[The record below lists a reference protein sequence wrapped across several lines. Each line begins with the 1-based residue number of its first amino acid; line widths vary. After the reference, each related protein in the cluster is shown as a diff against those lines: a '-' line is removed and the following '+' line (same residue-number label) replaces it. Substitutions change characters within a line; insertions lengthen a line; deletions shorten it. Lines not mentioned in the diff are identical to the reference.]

1 MRKKTLIRAAMLF
14 AAFVL
19 FTVLVRVVDVRPIGP
34 EGSSV
39 GFASLNLFVF
49 RLVGVHLVWYHIT
62 DWLGVAA
69 ILIAFAFAATGLC
82 RLVKRKS
89 LRKVDRS
96 ILALG
101 GCYLLVIACYAFFE
115 QVVINCRPVI
125 LGQGPEASYPSSH
138 AMIVVCIMA
147 TAAIA
152 FRELYPTKR
161 KLCRGVEVLSVL
173 IMAVTV
179 VGRLISGV
187 HWFTDIVGG
196 LLLSSSVV
204 ELYRGLK

>member
-1 MRKKTLIRAAMLF
+1 MRKKALIRAAMLF

-34 EGSSV
+34 EGSEV
-39 GFASLNLFVF
+39 GFSALNLFVF
-49 RLVGVHLVWYHIT
+49 RLFGVHTVWYHVT

-69 ILIAFAFAATGLC
+69 ILTAFAFALTGLC

-89 LRKVDRS
+89 LRKVDRP

-115 QVVINCRPVI
+115 RVVINCRPVI

-138 AMIVVCIMA
+138 TMIVVCIMA

-152 FRELYPTKR
+152 FRELHPEKKR
-161 KLCRGVEVLSVL
+161 LCRGVEVLSAL
-173 IMAVTV
+173 LMAVTV
-179 VGRLISGV
+179 AGRLISGV

-196 LLLSSSVV
+196 LLLSSALV
-204 ELYRGLK
+204 ELYRGSK

>member
-1 MRKKTLIRAAMLF
+1 MLF
-14 AAFVL
+14 VAFVL
-19 FTVLVRVVDVRPIGP
+19 FTVLVGLVDVRPIGP
-34 EGSSV
+34 EDSSV
-39 GFASLNLFVF
+39 GFAALNLFVF
-49 RLVGVHLVWYHIT
+49 RLVGVHLVWYHVT

-69 ILIAFAFAATGLC
+69 ILVALAFAVTGLY

-89 LRKVDRS
+89 LRKVDRP

-125 LGQGPEASYPSSH
+125 LGQGVEASYPSSH
-138 AMIVVCIMA
+138 TMIVVCIMA

-152 FRELYPTKR
+152 VRELYPNKG
-161 KLCRGVEVLSVL
+161 KLCRGVEVLSAL

-179 VGRLISGV
+179 AGRLISGV

-196 LLLSSSVV
+196 LLLSAALV